1 MRRALSAALL
11 RAAAPL
17 LPPAAPAAAAARL
30 LPLRALSAAAEATA
44 AAAARSAVADAAFAR
59 GALSPGA
66 GRSLPPLPARLAA
79 VAHVARG
86 AERGVALAAAA
97 APAVAEPFD
106 EEEAESSEAA
116 AAANVHAAW
125 PPPQQAPALV
135 AAVGADQTVMVK
147 AFYIGKK
154 PFLTRRACYLRSRPD
169 APFRAAQSI
178 DLGALAREYAV
189 HPKAQHRDSVIISLA
204 PDGGAPG
211 VGESSSGSA
220 YASVTGF
227 GSVVFFGVAPAAQAA
242 FLDAAR
248 RACTKQLAAPYA
260 DELQLRVQPS
270 LRHWS
275 ALAADTLALR
285 ALDSNNLR
293 VVSLVLAQ
301 SVALNHF
308 EAKVDA
314 MLEVFG
320 ALNREMEKVGTMPL
334 PKRRLF
340 QLVAENN
347 STITDVITK
356 LGLLSRSDAAWA
368 AARYAKIWEGLR
380 ADFELDDRFEN
391 LHFKCVPLRR
401 TACAAGSYRC
411 ASLLDSSQAG
421 PAVDAAAVPHGRAA
435 EQEERRA
442 GVDHHHPHLR

>member
-1 MRRALSAALL
+1 
-11 RAAAPL
+11 
-17 LPPAAPAAAAARL
+17 
-30 LPLRALSAAAEATA
+30 
-44 AAAARSAVADAAFAR
+44 
-59 GALSPGA
+59 
-66 GRSLPPLPARLAA
+66 
-79 VAHVARG
+79 
-86 AERGVALAAAA
+86 
-97 APAVAEPFD
+97 
-106 EEEAESSEAA
+106 
-116 AAANVHAAW
+116 
-125 PPPQQAPALV
+125 
-135 AAVGADQTVMVK
+135 
-147 AFYIGKK
+147 
-154 PFLTRRACYLRSRPD
+154 
-169 APFRAAQSI
+169 
-178 DLGALAREYAV
+178 V

-227 GSVVFFGVAPAAQAA
+227 GSVVFFGVAPPAQAA

-248 RACTKQLAAPYA
+248 RACTKQLAAPYS

-368 AARYAKIWEGLR
+368 AARYARIWEGLR

-391 LHFKCVPLRR
+391 LHFKCVSALLALALLPNTRALPRSVAGWTCCRR
-401 TACAAGSYRC
+401 SCGSTWTCCRTRRVTRW
-411 ASLLDSSQAG
+411 SGPSSS
-421 PAVDAAAVPHGRAA
+421 
-435 EQEERRA
+435 
-442 GVDHHHPHLR
+442 